1 MERVTVVIVWER
13 EKGRLGKGNSSL
25 RKQKNISAKKQTT
38 IYYIQEV
45 PNNKGGRSQKEL
57 PKPGVT

>member
-1 MERVTVVIVWER
+1 MIVWER